1 MDPRERE
8 FITYKKLLQR
18 GLIIIRMDATGKRI
32 ERLFPVVEN
41 GEFSL
46 RWKQIQETST
56 CKHCRELFGDM
67 LRIEGTIS
75 PQKAYWR
82 VVARDMGFD
91 IYRTEENN
99 GIIKKF
105 VSHGGWSFVEKGLT
119 TEQINLF
126 MRLILL
132 NDDNALSD
140 I

>member
-18 GLIIIRMDATGKRI
+18 GLIIIRLDATGKRI
-32 ERLFPVVEN
+32 ERLFSVVEN

-56 CKHCRELFGDM
+56 RKYCKELFGDM
-67 LRIEGTIS
+67 LKIEGTIS

-91 IYRTEENN
+91 IYRTDENN
-99 GIIKKF
+99 GVIKKF
-105 VSHGGWSFVEKGLT
+105 VSHGGWSLVEKGLT

-132 NDDNALSD
+132 NDDKALSD